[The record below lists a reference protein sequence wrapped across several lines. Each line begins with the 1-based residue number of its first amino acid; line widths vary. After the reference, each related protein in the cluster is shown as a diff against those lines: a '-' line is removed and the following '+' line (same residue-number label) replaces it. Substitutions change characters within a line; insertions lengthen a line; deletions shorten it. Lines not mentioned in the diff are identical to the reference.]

1 MNGARGTRGIGL
13 QNQQETP
20 NTERPTPNIE
30 RSIHRMRHCCRCK
43 ELTTRLSCIR
53 QFTIRHKMKKL
64 TACLG
69 LMIAMTVYVFAQA
82 GNEKNEPLPISQ
94 ALKLGEEGLTEY
106 TGLSEV
112 GLDRAAEFYAAAR
125 RITAEQ
131 ALGQK
136 DLRLVLDLQS
146 WRQPI
151 SDCRRSFYS
160 LAYIVNGGG
169 TMYSHGER
177 RDCSAVED
185 FLAEFSNDLPLAD
198 GKGDPKADTV
208 IDHTIAV
215 IKNLRA
221 PKEQKTELTQAI
233 KRVTES
239 FTNLKPL
246 VDEIPG
252 EQARKIVDFAT
263 DPMGWVLSEE
273 DANKFEKSKSV
284 LKSPGK

>member
-1 MNGARGTRGIGL
+1 
-13 QNQQETP
+13 
-20 NTERPTPNIE
+20 
-30 RSIHRMRHCCRCK
+30 
-43 ELTTRLSCIR
+43 
-53 QFTIRHKMKKL
+53 MKKL
-64 TACLG
+64 TAYCAVI
-69 LMIAMTVYVFAQA
+69 IAIPVSIFAQA
-82 GNEKNEPLPISQ
+82 ANEKQEPLPLSQ

-112 GLDRAAEFYAAAR
+112 GLDRAAEFYAAAK
-125 RITAEQ
+125 RITTEQ

-136 DLRLVLDLQS
+136 DLRLVLDLQT
-146 WRQPI
+146 WRRAI
-151 SDCRRSFYS
+151 SDCRKGFYP

-185 FLAEFSNDLPLAD
+185 FLAGLSNSLPLAE

-208 IDHTIAV
+208 IDHTIAL
-215 IKNLRA
+215 IKNARA
-221 PKEQKTELTQAI
+221 PKEQKSELVEAAKRAI
-233 KRVTES
+233 ES
-239 FTNLKPL
+239 FTELKSM

-263 DPMGWVLSEE
+263 DPIGWVLSEE
-273 DANKFEKSKSV
+273 DTNKFDKFKSV